1 MAPSL
6 KVTLEPSSVVGLKR
20 ASVTAPKGGDT
31 GETRSLSWALQA
43 TLAIPSPKAGLPE
56 NWF

>member
-6 KVTLEPSSVVGLKR
+6 KVTLEPSSVAGLKR
-20 ASVTAPKGGDT
+20 ASVTAPKGG
-31 GETRSLSWALQA
+31 ETSPLSWALQA